1 MPKSTQPPSDSVS
14 VAAAQPMSGGSA
26 PGTAPT
32 IVDSDDFSFIGV

>member
-1 MPKSTQPPSDSVS
+1 MPKSDQPASDSEF

-32 IVDSDDFSFIGV
+32 MVESDDLSFIGV